1 MKTIQYPENEDE
13 LRDILLQEDVVLVL
27 NMDNVDYNFT
37 ENTKFSVDRISLSQI
52 YNLIESLFAEN
63 GMVVKFK

>member
-13 LRDILLQEDVVLVL
+13 LRNLLVQEDIGLVL
-27 NMDNVDYNFT
+27 NMDNVDYNLT
-37 ENTKFSVDRISLSQI
+37 ENTKFSVDRLSLIQI
-52 YNLIESLFAEN
+52 YSLIEKLFAEN